1 MNKRIL
7 TTIGVIGLGLLLFW
21 GSTTYAQAR
30 WTGEG
35 GQQNWMM
42 GNWNRQNSGPGWMG
56 GGMMG
61 NGMGLRSM
69 FGNWGG
75 LTNVDPLSI
84 AEAQTAV
91 TGYLATLNKDDLG
104 LGEIMIFEN
113 HAYAQIMDTSSGKG
127 AFEVLV
133 DPVTLNVF
141 PEPGPNMMW
150 NTEYGMNDASH
161 FGMMG
166 GGMMG
171 GGMMGGYGYAPE
183 VEINIS
189 ADEAVD
195 IAQRYLEANLSGA
208 KADTEASTFPGY
220 YTLDFLKNDVV
231 TGMLSVNAYTGQVF
245 LHSWHGDF
253 VDMVDEA
260 H

>member
-7 TTIGVIGLGLLLFW
+7 ATIGVISLGLLLFW
-21 GSTTYAQAR
+21 GSTTYAQAS

-35 GQQNWMM
+35 VQQNWMM
-42 GNWNRQNSGPGWMG
+42 GNWNGQNSGPGWMG

-61 NGMGLRSM
+61 KGMGPRSM

-75 LTNVDPLSI
+75 LTKVASLSI

-91 TGYLATLNKDDLG
+91 TGYLATLNKNDLG

-113 HAYAQIMDTSSGKG
+113 HAYAQIIDTATGKG

-133 DPVTLNVF
+133 DPVTHNVY

-150 NTEYGMNDASH
+150 NTEYGMMNDASH

-166 GGMMG
+166 G
-171 GGMMGGYGYAPE
+171 YAPE
-183 VEINIS
+183 AEINVS
-189 ADEAVD
+189 ANEAVD
-195 IAQRYLEANLSGA
+195 IAQHYLEANLSGT
-208 KADTEASTFPGY
+208 KADTWADPFPGY
-220 YTLDFLKNDVV
+220 YTLDTLKDGKVV
-231 TGMLSVNAYTGQVF
+231 GMLSVNAYTGQVF
-245 LHSWHGDF
+245 LHAWHGDF
-253 VDMVDEA
+253 VDMVDEE

>member
-1 MNKRIL
+1 
-7 TTIGVIGLGLLLFW
+7 
-21 GSTTYAQAR
+21 
-30 WTGEG
+30 
-35 GQQNWMM
+35 MM
-42 GNWNRQNSGPGWMG
+42 GNWNRQNSGHGWMG

-166 GGMMG
+166 G
-171 GGMMGGYGYAPE
+171 YGYAPE

>member
-7 TTIGVIGLGLLLFW
+7 ATIGVIGLVLLLFW

-42 GNWNRQNSGPGWMG
+42 GNWNGQNSGPGWMG
-56 GGMMG
+56 GGMMESGMMG

-91 TGYLATLNKDDLG
+91 TDYLADLNKEDLG

-133 DPVTLNVF
+133 DPVTRNVF

-166 GGMMG
+166 S
-171 GGMMGGYGYAPE
+171 GMMGGYGYAPE
-183 VEINIS
+183 VEINVS

>member
-7 TTIGVIGLGLLLFW
+7 ATSGVIGLVLLLFW
-21 GSTTYAQAR
+21 GNTTYAQAR

-42 GNWNRQNSGPGWMG
+42 GNWNGQNIGPGWMG

-91 TGYLATLNKDDLG
+91 TGYLADLNKDDLG

-113 HAYAQIMDTSSGKG
+113 HAYAQIIDTSSGKG

-133 DPVTLNVF
+133 DPVTRNVF

-150 NTEYGMNDASH
+150 NTAYSMMNNASH

-166 GGMMG
+166 GGMTG
-171 GGMMGGYGYAPE
+171 SGYAPE
-183 VEINIS
+183 VEINVS

-208 KADTEASTFPGY
+208 KADTEVSTFPGY

-231 TGMLSVNAYTGQVF
+231 KGMLSVNAYTGQVF